1 MEDHLQDGR
10 HETLSA
16 APAAPVNILCMKWGT
31 LYGPEYANR
40 LYAMVARNITRPFRF
55 VCFTDDET
63 GLRREI
69 VVRPLP
75 HIDID
80 PPYEK
85 TPWKKLALYEADLGD
100 VTGTALFLDLDL
112 VIVGSL
118 DRFFEFPGAYCVIR
132 NWTRPK
138 DIVGNTSVFRFEI
151 GAHTDLL
158 ARFHSRSTQHWVDKD
173 RIEQTFLSRILH
185 EQGQLTFW
193 PDGWCASFKVHALP
207 GGWKFPR
214 LLLNWVKRSQVPDEA
229 SIVVFHGHPNP
240 DDALAGRW
248 PGGWYKRL
256 RPATWIDDYW
266 HER

>member
-1 MEDHLQDGR
+1 
-10 HETLSA
+10 LSA

-158 ARFHSRSTQHWVDKD
+158 ERFHSRSTQHWVDKD

>member
-16 APAAPVNILCMKWGT
+16 VPAAPVNILCMKWGT

-158 ARFHSRSTQHWVDKD
+158 ERFHSRSTQHWVDKD

>member
-1 MEDHLQDGR
+1 
-10 HETLSA
+10 LSA
-16 APAAPVNILCMKWGT
+16 VPAAPVNILCMKWGT

-158 ARFHSRSTQHWVDKD
+158 ERFHSRSTQHWVDKD